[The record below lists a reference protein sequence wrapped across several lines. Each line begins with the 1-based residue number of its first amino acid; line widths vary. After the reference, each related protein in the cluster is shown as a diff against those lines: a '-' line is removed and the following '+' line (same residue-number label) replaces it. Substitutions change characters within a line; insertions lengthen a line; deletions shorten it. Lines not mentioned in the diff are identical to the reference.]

1 MRVRSARLH
10 QWKTS
15 SRQLLHQWKTSSRQL
30 NAELSRIA
38 GFLLLLLLLLLL
50 LPPLPPLLLQQLT
63 MTQASGSL
71 CVTLRTLT
79 LARCNPLTLQP
90 TLCFI
95 SNGFQL
101 AELVLHLPRERL

>member
-1 MRVRSARLH
+1 MRVRSAR
-10 QWKTS
+10 
-15 SRQLLHQWKTSSRQL
+15 LHQWKTSSRQL

-38 GFLLLLLLLLLL
+38 GFLLLLLLL

-79 LARCNPLTLQP
+79 SARCNPLTLQP

>member
-1 MRVRSARLH
+1 MRVRSAR
-10 QWKTS
+10 
-15 SRQLLHQWKTSSRQL
+15 LHQWKTSSRQL

-50 LPPLPPLLLQQLT
+50 PPLLPLLPLLLQQLT
-63 MTQASGSL
+63 TTQASGSL
-71 CVTLRTLT
+71 CVTLTS
-79 LARCNPLTLQP
+79 ARFNPLTLQP

-95 SNGFQL
+95 SNGFLL

>member
-1 MRVRSARLH
+1 MRARSARLH

-15 SRQLLHQWKTSSRQL
+15 SRQLLHQWKKSSRQL

-38 GFLLLLLLLLLL
+38 GFLLLLLLP
-50 LPPLPPLLLQQLT
+50 PPLLPLLLQQLT

-79 LARCNPLTLQP
+79 SARFNPLTLQP